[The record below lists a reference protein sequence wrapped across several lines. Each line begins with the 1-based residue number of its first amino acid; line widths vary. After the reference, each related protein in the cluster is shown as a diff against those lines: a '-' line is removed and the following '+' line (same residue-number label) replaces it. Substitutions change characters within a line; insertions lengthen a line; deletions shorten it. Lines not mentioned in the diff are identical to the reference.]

1 MIKTLRGE
9 LDMRFFILLAMVFVG
24 ACSSLA
30 PTGGNKVALNN
41 ERSNSMNTII
51 FGRIVDLNPQSVKGK
66 LQITYTLSKE
76 QTGGMFGTDSAFPN
90 IDPETNYFWVSV
102 PTKDVHYFGI
112 RSIRFMIN
120 GVETAAIMRDEI
132 KQQPLFGI
140 PLENS
145 KDAKYIYVGDITIR
159 SGVRKTAAGL
169 NLEVF
174 DIKEAYNKTNPASA
188 KSYLQEKGFDTKN
201 MIVKPM
207 NLRKI

>member
-1 MIKTLRGE
+1 
-9 LDMRFFILLAMVFVG
+9 MRYIIFLALFSLV

-30 PTGGNKVALNN
+30 PTGGNQVALNN

-76 QTGGMFGTDSAFPN
+76 QTGGVFGTDSAFPN

-102 PTKDVHYFGI
+102 PTKDVKYFGI

-120 GVETAAIMRDEI
+120 GVETTAIMRDEI
-132 KQQPLFGI
+132 HHQPLFGI

-145 KDAKYIYVGDITIR
+145 KEAKYIYVGDITIR
-159 SGVRKTAAGL
+159 SGVRKTASGL

-174 DIKEAYNKTNPASA
+174 DIKEAFNKTNPSQA
-188 KSYLQEKGFDTKN
+188 KNYLQDKGFDTKN
-201 MIVKPM
+201 MVVKPM

>member
-1 MIKTLRGE
+1 MRWIIFSSLLTL
-9 LDMRFFILLAMVFVG
+9 V
-24 ACSSLA
+24 ACSTLA
-30 PTGGNKVALNN
+30 PTGGNQVALNN

-90 IDPETNYFWVSV
+90 IDPDTNYFWVSV
-102 PTKDVHYFGI
+102 PTKDAKYFGI

-120 GVETAAIMRDEI
+120 GTDSVAIMRDEI
-132 KQQPLFGI
+132 HHQPLFGI
-140 PLENS
+140 QLDTS
-145 KDAKYIYVGDITIR
+145 KDAKYVYVGDITIR
-159 SGVRKTAAGL
+159 SGVRKTGSGL

-174 DIKEAYNKTNPASA
+174 DLKEAYNKTNLPSA
-188 KSYLQEKGFDTKN
+188 KNYLEDKGFDTKN
-201 MIVKPM
+201 LVVKPI